1 MTRLS
6 LILAC
11 LLIAAPAAAG
21 PRASG
26 PDLTGLWTS
35 TSLTELERPKGFASL
50 TVSDA
55 EAAAYERRRPE
66 EFRHPADD
74 DEVGARSSESD
85 YWDPGAKLARIGGQ
99 ARTSW
104 IVDPADGHLPW
115 KPEGQAARRREA
127 AEHSG
132 FANPENRTAS
142 ERCLISGWAGAG
154 PPMMNAPYA
163 NQYQIVQTR
172 DVVAIAL
179 ESIHDVRM
187 IRIVARPSGG
197 VAPASL
203 HLPAQLRPWMG
214 DSVGWW
220 EGRTLVVETTNFNP
234 GDALKLPTSL
244 FVSKDARV
252 VERFTRLGAGTLRY
266 DFTVDDPATYAR
278 PWRAEMVFQASKGP
292 MLEYAC
298 HEGNRSMLGILAGA
312 RREEAEA
319 GKSPP
324 AK

>member
-1 MTRLS
+1 MTRFS
-6 LILAC
+6 LVLAFF
-11 LLIAAPAAAG
+11 LVAAPAAAG
-21 PRASG
+21 PRTRAT
-26 PDLTGLWTS
+26 DLTGLWTS
-35 TSLTELERPKGFASL
+35 TSLTELERPKGFTSL
-50 TVSDA
+50 TVSDT
-55 EAAAYERRRPE
+55 EAAAYERRRPD
-66 EFRHPADD
+66 EFRHPVDD
-74 DEVGARSSESD
+74 DEVGARSSESEF
-85 YWDPGAKLARIGGQ
+85 WDPGAKLARIEGR

-104 IVDPADGHLPW
+104 IVEPADGHLPW
-115 KPEGQAARRREA
+115 RPEGQAARGRDIA
-127 AEHSG
+127 LHTG

-142 ERCLISGWAGAG
+142 ERCLVAGWAGAG

-163 NQYQIVQTR
+163 NEYQIVQTR
-172 DVVAIAL
+172 DVVAIVL

-187 IRIVARPSGG
+187 IRIVARPSGR
-197 VAPASL
+197 VAPASV
-203 HLPAQLRPWMG
+203 HLPAHLRPWMG

-266 DFTVDDPATYAR
+266 DFTVDDPAIYTQ

-292 MLEYAC
+292 LLEYAC
-298 HEGNRSMLGILAGA
+298 HEGNYSMPGILAGA
-312 RREEAEA
+312 RHEEAEA
-319 GKSPP
+319 RKSPT